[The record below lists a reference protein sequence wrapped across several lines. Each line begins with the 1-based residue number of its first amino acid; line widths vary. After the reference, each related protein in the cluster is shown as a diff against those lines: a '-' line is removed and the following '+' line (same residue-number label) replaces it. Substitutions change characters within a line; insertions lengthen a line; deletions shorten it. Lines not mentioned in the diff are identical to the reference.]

1 MEKKSIAIFCGGGP
15 APGINTVISSVARP
29 FLSSGY
35 RVIGVHDGFKG
46 LLSDVPD
53 TVDIDFEYA
62 DRIFSLGGSSLRM
75 SRFKPK
81 ESDFKSAFFK
91 ANNIKLLVSIGGD
104 DTASSASRLA
114 DFLKKEDLDVRNV
127 HVPKTIDNDLPLPE
141 GVPTFGYQSAKET
154 GSVIANTIYED
165 ARTSQN
171 WFVMCVMGREAG
183 HLAFGIGSACQF
195 PMIIIPEIFNKTQ
208 ITVDKI
214 VKLVI
219 SSIVKRRILG
229 IRYGVAMISEGVFHF
244 ISDDDLKSTGI
255 QFSYDAHG
263 HPELNQVSKAHI
275 FNQSVVKQLKDIGLD
290 ITPRPVEIGYS
301 LRCCKPIGYDL
312 NYCGQLGRGVHT
324 LFTDGKT
331 GCMVAI
337 DSVGNVLP
345 LYLSDLK
352 GPDGRIQAR
361 LVNVESQRV
370 QSVYDN
376 LHYLTADDLEQ
387 ARGLIKN
394 TDQYVF
400 KTILNW

>member
-1 MEKKSIAIFCGGGP
+1 MEKQSIAIFCGGGP

-29 FLSSGY
+29 FLSRGFN
-35 RVIGVHDGFKG
+35 VIGVHDGFKG
-46 LLSDVPD
+46 LLSDKPD
-53 TVDIDFEYA
+53 TVNIDFEFA

-81 ESDFKSAFFK
+81 DTDFKSAFFK
-91 ANNIKLLVSIGGD
+91 ENNIKLLVSIGGD

-114 DFLKKEDLDVRNV
+114 DFLKKENLDVRNI

-141 GVPTFGYQSAKET
+141 GVPTFGYHSAKET

-171 WFVMCVMGREAG
+171 WFVMCAMGREAG
-183 HLAFGIGSACQF
+183 HLAFGIGAACHY
-195 PMIIIPEIFNKTQ
+195 PMIIIPEIFNKTD

-219 SSIVKRRILG
+219 SSIVKRKILG
-229 IRYGVAMISEGVFHF
+229 IKYGVAMISEGVFHF

-255 QFSYDAHG
+255 HFSYDAHG
-263 HPELNQVSKAHI
+263 HPELNQVSKAHV
-275 FNQSVVKQLKDIGLD
+275 FNQLVVKQLKEIGMD

-301 LRCCKPIGYDL
+301 LRCCKPIGFDL
-312 NYCGQLGRGVHT
+312 NYCGQLGRGVYT
-324 LFTDGKT
+324 LFSEGKT

-337 DSVGNVLP
+337 DSIGNVLP
-345 LYLSDLK
+345 LYLADLK

-361 LVNVESQRV
+361 LVNVESHKV
-370 QSVYDN
+370 KSVYDN
-376 LHYLTADDLEQ
+376 LHYLTKDDLQQ
-387 ARGLIKN
+387 AKGMIKN
-394 TDQYVF
+394 ADQYLF
-400 KTILNW
+400 NTILNW